1 MGSRGPT
8 PKASAVRR
16 NKHENAVELSPETRP
31 GRPLPSYLPVS
42 TNAAKHFWKTWSQSP
57 QSATWMETD
66 WEELA
71 VTVLLVDELYK
82 GDTKLA
88 GEIRQ
93 RVAKWGAT
101 NEDRARLRMK
111 FEKPE
116 EGPSEPTEKELT
128 SVEMDQDLYKKLN
141 ALRAV

>member
-16 NKHENAVELSPETRP
+16 NKHDYEVELSPEAQP
-31 GRPLPSYLPVS
+31 GRPLPKTLPVS
-42 TNAAKHFWKTWSQSP
+42 TAGAKRFWKTWAESP

-66 WEELA
+66 WMELEIT
-71 VTVLLVDELYK
+71 TVLVDQLYC

-101 NEDRARLRMK
+101 NEDRARLRMS
-111 FEKPE
+111 FEKKPE
-116 EGPSEPTEKELT
+116 DGSESPSKGSP
-128 SVEMDQDLYKKLN
+128 VPDMDDELYKR
-141 ALRAV
+141 LRAV

>member
-8 PKASAVRR
+8 PKENSVRR
-16 NKHENAVELSPETRP
+16 NKHDYEVELSPEAQP
-31 GRPLPSYLPVS
+31 GRPLPKTLPVS
-42 TNAAKHFWKTWSQSP
+42 TAGAKRFWKTWAESP

-66 WEELA
+66 WMELEIT
-71 VTVLLVDELYK
+71 TVLVDQLYC

-101 NEDRARLRMK
+101 NEDRARLRMS
-111 FEKPE
+111 FEKKPD
-116 EGPSEPTEKELT
+116 GPSEVPNEVLADVQMDEEL
-128 SVEMDQDLYKKLN
+128 YN
-141 ALRAV
+141 RLRAV